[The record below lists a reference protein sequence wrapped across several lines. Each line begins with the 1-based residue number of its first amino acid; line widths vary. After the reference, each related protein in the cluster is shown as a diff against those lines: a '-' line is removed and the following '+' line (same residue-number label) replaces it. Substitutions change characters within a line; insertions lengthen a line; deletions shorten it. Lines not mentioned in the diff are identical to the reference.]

1 MVGDFY
7 YDCISSICQFGQL
20 TSLLSFLITSIIT
33 ALRRKLPQEEIG
45 NMGSPA
51 IMSEL
56 LKHFMQRILML
67 IDLLVSCSSSKY
79 EK

>member
-1 MVGDFY
+1 MSVWTVDIFTEFP
-7 YDCISSICQFGQL
+7 DHKHN
-20 TSLLSFLITSIIT
+20 T

-56 LKHFMQRILML
+56 LKRFMQRILIL